1 MMPFDSGR
9 RYVEATRG
17 GCRSEMP
24 RRVTFSKF
32 TLMQVPIG
40 LRRSNQDCFVAT
52 LLTRKRDTF
61 SP

>member
-1 MMPFDSGR
+1 
-9 RYVEATRG
+9 
-17 GCRSEMP
+17 MP
-24 RRVTFSKF
+24 RRVTFARF

-52 LLTRKRDTF
+52 LLTGKRDTF